1 MTGFFGKLPTHGDFV
16 HRELPDV
23 FLNRWDAWLQ
33 EVIAASQAQLGQHWL
48 DAYLTSPIW
57 RFVLDRDVIDGMAW
71 AGILMPSVDRVG
83 RYFPFTVATRIDVT
97 DGLAQIGTA
106 ADSWFAEVES
116 QALAALDRDVI
127 DLDQFALALPAW
139 TIVGGPPHQASFVD
153 ADGEVGGAWEPAASM
168 GDALLRWA
176 DWHVAAR
183 LAPASLW
190 WSSGSARVAPQWRLF
205 RGLPKASAYQAML
218 GEADVAGPGAG
229 ATLLSLPCALSFDC
243 AVVTHPGHVRRD
255 NQDAWLSRPDVGVW
269 VVADGM
275 GGHRDGAWASQRVV
289 AEIDAA
295 LRPRGSLAA
304 VVDDVRR
311 ALERVN
317 AELRASGRD
326 HRDTDDMAGSTVV
339 VLIVHDG
346 AAGVLWAGDSR
357 AYRLRDGVLVAV
369 TEDHVERTDPD
380 RPASEITRAVG
391 AADELALEFRR
402 VDLAAG
408 DGWLLCS
415 DGVHGQ
421 VADGALARVLAGRG
435 DALAVAA
442 AIQGEVLRG
451 RAPDN
456 LTAVVVSVVEAGVNA
471 R

>member
-16 HRELPDV
+16 HRELPEV
-23 FLNRWDAWLQ
+23 FVNRWDAWLQ
-33 EVIAASQAQLGQHWL
+33 DVISASRERLGQRWL

-57 RFVLDRDVIDGMAW
+57 RFVLDRDVVDGMAW

-83 RYFPFTVATRIDVT
+83 RYFPFTVATRIDAT
-97 DGLAQIGTA
+97 GGLAQIATV
-106 ADSWFAEVES
+106 ADAWFVEVES
-116 QALAALDRDVI
+116 QALVALDRDVI

-139 TIVGGPPHQASFVD
+139 TMARSLPDQASFVD
-153 ADGEVGGAWEPAASM
+153 SDSVVGGAWQPSAALS
-168 GDALLRWA
+168 DALLRWA

-183 LAPASLW
+183 FAPASLW
-190 WSSGSARVAPQWRLF
+190 WSSGSARVEPQWRLF
-205 RGLPKASAYQAML
+205 RGLPRPSAYEAML
-218 GEADVAGPGAG
+218 GEHSVAGLGAG
-229 ATLLSLPCALSFDC
+229 ATLPSPPSALRFDC
-243 AVVTHPGHVRRD
+243 AGLTHPGHLRRD

-295 LRPRGSLAA
+295 LRARGSLAA

-317 AELRASGRD
+317 AELRTCEQGERRL
-326 HRDTDDMAGSTVV
+326 HDMAGSTVV
-339 VLIVHDG
+339 ALIVHDG

-357 AYRLRDGVLVAV
+357 AYRLRDGVLVAL
-369 TEDHVERTDPD
+369 TEDHVERADPD

-391 AADELALEFRR
+391 AADELSLEFRR

-408 DGWLLCS
+408 DDWLLCS

-421 VADGALARVLAGRG
+421 VTESTLARVLAGGG
-435 DALAVAA
+435 DALSVAE
-442 AIQGEVLRG
+442 AIQREVLRG
-451 RAPDN
+451 RAADN
-456 LTAVVVSVVEAGVNA
+456 LTAVVVRVA
-471 R
+471 